1 LPAENVRGAM
11 IVSGVDSIGMSYRG
25 TTLAGIDELEIRW
38 RAFLFRLEMASFYY
52 FQSVTGD
59 LK

>member
-1 LPAENVRGAM
+1 M
-11 IVSGVDSIGMSYRG
+11 VSGVDSIGMSYRG
-25 TTLAGIDELEIRW
+25 TTLAESDEFEIRW
-38 RAFLFRLEMASFYY
+38 CTFLFRLEMASFFY

>member
-1 LPAENVRGAM
+1 M
-11 IVSGVDSIGMSYRG
+11 VSGVDSIGMSYRG